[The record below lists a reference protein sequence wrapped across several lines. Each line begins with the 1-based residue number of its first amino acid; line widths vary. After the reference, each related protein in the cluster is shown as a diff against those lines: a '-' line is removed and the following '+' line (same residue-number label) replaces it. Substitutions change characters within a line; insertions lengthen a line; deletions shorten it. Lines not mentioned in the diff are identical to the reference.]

1 MLFEILLIRRVVPI
15 YESTLVILDR
25 FVTVGDLELS
35 VTFLTGGTVHNRDLP
50 IYSGQYSAQLVA
62 EWLMNQRIRT
72 GVELVLFVA
81 LCEIAGVVGAFFTTS
96 SISTWYA
103 GIRKPDLAPPNWV
116 FAPVWTTLYGLMGV
130 SLFLVWGKTLGKDL
144 GRLAI
149 AVFIIQLILNVLWSY
164 LFFGL
169 RSPFL
174 GLVEITI
181 LWFAIA
187 ATLAFFI
194 RISRTA
200 GLMLLPYLGW
210 VSLAGYLNYMIFILN
225 T

>member
-1 MLFEILLIRRVVPI
+1 
-15 YESTLVILDR
+15 
-25 FVTVGDLELS
+25 
-35 VTFLTGGTVHNRDLP
+35 
-50 IYSGQYSAQLVA
+50 
-62 EWLMNQRIRT
+62 MNQRIRN

-81 LCEIAGVVGAFFTTS
+81 FCEMAGVIGAFFTTS
-96 SISTWYA
+96 SIPTWYA
-103 GIRKPDLAPPNWV
+103 GLRKPDLAPPNWV

-130 SLFLVWGKTLGKDL
+130 SLFLVWRKTLGK
-144 GRLAI
+144 GSRSLAI
-149 AVFIIQLILNVLWSY
+149 AVFIMQLILNVLWSY

-174 GLVEITI
+174 GVVEITI

-187 ATLAFFI
+187 ATVTFFS

-200 GLMLLPYLGW
+200 GLILLPYLGW
-210 VSLAGYLNYMIFILN
+210 VSLAAYLNYMIFTLN

>member
-1 MLFEILLIRRVVPI
+1 
-15 YESTLVILDR
+15 
-25 FVTVGDLELS
+25 
-35 VTFLTGGTVHNRDLP
+35 
-50 IYSGQYSAQLVA
+50 
-62 EWLMNQRIRT
+62 
-72 GVELVLFVA
+72 
-81 LCEIAGVVGAFFTTS
+81 
-96 SISTWYA
+96 
-103 GIRKPDLAPPNWV
+103 
-116 FAPVWTTLYGLMGV
+116 MGV
-130 SLFLVWGKTLGKDL
+130 SLFLVWSKTLGKGF

-149 AVFIIQLILNVLWSY
+149 AVFIMQLILNVLWSY

-169 RSPFL
+169 QSPFL
-174 GLVEITI
+174 GIVEITI

-187 ATLAFFI
+187 ATVAFFI

>member
-1 MLFEILLIRRVVPI
+1 
-15 YESTLVILDR
+15 
-25 FVTVGDLELS
+25 
-35 VTFLTGGTVHNRDLP
+35 
-50 IYSGQYSAQLVA
+50 
-62 EWLMNQRIRT
+62 MNQRIRT

-81 LCEIAGVVGAFFTTS
+81 LCEIGGVVAAFFTTS
-96 SISTWYA
+96 SIPTWYA
-103 GIRKPDLAPPNWV
+103 GLRKPDLAPPNWV
-116 FAPVWTTLYGLMGV
+116 FAPIWTTLYGLMGA
-130 SLFLVWGKTLGKDL
+130 SLFLVWSKTLGKGL

-149 AVFIIQLILNVLWSY
+149 AVFIMQLILNVLWSY

-187 ATLAFFI
+187 ATVAFFS

-200 GLMLLPYLGW
+200 GLMLLPYMGW